1 MEMLSPRHSHGFAN
15 GTDLINYERVGSNLN
30 YTQKVTGSAAGGPRG
45 VPVKVP
51 SPGVH
56 PIVLN
61 PSEINFAQG
70 TGSKDKRLTMFPD
83 HIKKFVNDFNKDK
96 AMKRDLDA
104 KRN

>member
-1 MEMLSPRHSHGFAN
+1 MLSPRHSHGFGN
-15 GTDLINYERVGSNLN
+15 STDLMNFERVGSQLN
-30 YTQKVTGSAAGGPRG
+30 YTQKMPGTAAGGPRG
-45 VPVKVP
+45 GPVKVP

-61 PSEINFAQG
+61 PTEISFAQG

-83 HIKKFVNDFNKDK
+83 HIKKFVIDSNKDK
-96 AMKRDLDA
+96 AMKREMEI

>member
-1 MEMLSPRHSHGFAN
+1 MLSPRHSHGFAN
-15 GTDLINYERVGSNLN
+15 GTDLMNYERVGSQLN
-30 YTQKVTGSAAGGPRG
+30 YTQKVPVTTVNGPRG

-51 SPGVH
+51 SPGIH
-56 PIVLN
+56 PIVIN

-83 HIKKFVNDFNKDK
+83 HIKKFVIDFNKEK
-96 AMKRDLDA
+96 AIKRDLEI